1 MPRRDGENLTYLC
14 GRKPVVRKDLAEKV
28 KLELRIKEIEAEGRI
43 RISESDQVGESHSRF
58 RKSTYR
64 EQRTGVAGSCSFK
77 ELGVSTAGIQGT
89 CPVEMRKDMPGTH
102 AELKNRMLSL
112 EVCICVWK
120 HLRVLKDIKQQ
131 SE

>member
-64 EQRTGVAGSCSFK
+64 EQRTGVA
-77 ELGVSTAGIQGT
+77 
-89 CPVEMRKDMPGTH
+89 
-102 AELKNRMLSL
+102 
-112 EVCICVWK
+112 
-120 HLRVLKDIKQQ
+120 
-131 SE
+131 